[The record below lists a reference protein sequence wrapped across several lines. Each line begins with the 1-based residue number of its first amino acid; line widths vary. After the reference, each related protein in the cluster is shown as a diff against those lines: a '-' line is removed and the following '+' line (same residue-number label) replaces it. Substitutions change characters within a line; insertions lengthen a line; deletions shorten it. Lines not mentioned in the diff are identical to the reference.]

1 MKEGDNMVT
10 TSSKF
15 HIEDSENAMSIPVAV
30 PYDSGYLRSRELMKQ
45 ELRNIR
51 LDPIK
56 SKLYYE

>member
-1 MKEGDNMVT
+1 MVT